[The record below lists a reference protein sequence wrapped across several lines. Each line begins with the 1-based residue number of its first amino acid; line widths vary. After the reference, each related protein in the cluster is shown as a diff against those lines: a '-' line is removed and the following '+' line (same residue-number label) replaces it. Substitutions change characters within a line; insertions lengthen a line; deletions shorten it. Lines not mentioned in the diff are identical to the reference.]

1 MPRKKEWG
9 MAPALPTDEAGTA
22 AADSAAPVNEDKN
35 MRTLRHSPIIA
46 IATAARTRTRPPRL
60 AGRTRTRPAPAPGA
74 ARLTVLLAGTLLAP
88 SLAAQQRVDEEYTA
102 LIREFTTE
110 DFFSTPLVDH
120 LPFSETV
127 PTPLDHLGHISGAP
141 DILSYPDEVHSYMRA
156 LAAASPRVEV
166 FSMGM
171 SEEGREMILVVV
183 GSEESIAGLEAN
195 KAALR
200 RLADPRITTPGEAAE
215 IVGATKP
222 IYWSAGAIHS
232 PETGS
237 PEMFMELAYRLAVG
251 ESEFIRDIRDNLIY
265 MMTPVVE
272 PDGRAK
278 VVDLHMARHRDPDAT
293 TPTRPLYWG
302 QYVAHDNNRDNIGLS
317 LALSRAVTNT
327 YLEYRPTVFH
337 DHHESASHLYTS
349 TGRGPYNA
357 WLDPIV
363 INEWNRLAY
372 KEVKDMTAY
381 GVPGVYTFD
390 FYDGWGANYMMWVA
404 HMRNSIGR
412 FYETQGAGN
421 ASTRII
427 RSNVQ
432 RQWHRPS
439 TPLQQVVWGIRNNVN
454 LQQSAVLIAMHEVA
468 TNREEFLHN
477 FYQKS
482 ARSVAKAHN
491 EGPAA
496 YVLPADDPRPG
507 QQGRLLQLMEDH
519 AFEVHKLVEDVE
531 VEGETF
537 MEGSY
542 VVRMDQPF
550 SRGADMLLD
559 KQYYNPDDP
568 RPYDDVGW
576 TVGPLF
582 NARTVRIED
591 PAILDAGMSM
601 VESVMVPGGIEGR
614 RGGVYLVNYNA
625 DNTLGAFRF
634 ANDDLVIHAAQ
645 ESFSDGD
652 REFRPGTFVIREEDN
667 PEVDL
672 AARLAAA
679 GAEYG
684 FTAVRVGDEPDVAMH
699 QTRVPRIAVMHTWTN
714 TQDEGWLRIGLDEYG
729 VPYDYISVH
738 EARDNTQLRD
748 SWDVIVMGQTRGNPL
763 SVVRGMQGD
772 EPVPW
777 KATELTPNI
786 GRQASTDDMR
796 GGLGLEGVLNLKNF
810 VEAGGVFVTLASASQ
825 LPIHFGLADGVS
837 IRQTPDLWARGGVY
851 ATRVTDEASPI
862 GYGYDD
868 LGVSF
873 NSAPVFTAG
882 GGGGFGGFGGF
893 FGGGG
898 GGGRGEGDT
907 TARRTGRG
915 GADERDY
922 VQGRPRDM
930 GAAGVEAFRAAQAEE
945 GGGPGGFGGGG
956 GNRNPVRVVMRF
968 ESDVN
973 ELLISGGLRN
983 GQALTNAPSVVDVT
997 LGDGHIVLF
1006 SFNPFWRSHTHGS
1019 YALLFNTFMHFD
1031 ALSADPAAMVAEEE
1045 GGSSS
1050 R

>member
-1 MPRKKEWG
+1 MPKQRQSSG
-9 MAPALPTDEAGTA
+9 PAYFAALFAALSLTA
-22 AADSAAPVNEDKN
+22 TPLV
-35 MRTLRHSPIIA
+35 
-46 IATAARTRTRPPRL
+46 
-60 AGRTRTRPAPAPGA
+60 
-74 ARLTVLLAGTLLAP
+74 
-88 SLAAQQRVDEEYTA
+88 AQQAVDEEYTA
-102 LIREFTTE
+102 LIREATTE
-110 DFFSTPLVDH
+110 TFFSTPLVDH
-120 LPFSETV
+120 LPASEAV

-141 DILSYPDEVHSYMRA
+141 DILSYPEEVHSYMRA

-166 FSMGM
+166 FNIGT

-200 RLADPRITTPGEAAE
+200 ALADPRITTPEQAE
-215 IVGATKP
+215 EIIASAKP

-251 ESEFIRDIRDNLIY
+251 ESDFIREIRDGVIF
-265 MMTPVVE
+265 MTTPIIE

-278 VVDLHMARHRDPDAT
+278 VVDLHMGKRKDPDANL
-293 TPTRPLYWG
+293 PTRPLYWG
-302 QYVAHDNNRDNIGLS
+302 KYVAHDNNRDNIGQA
-317 LALSRAVTNT
+317 LALSRAVTQT
-327 YLEYRPTVFH
+327 YLDYRPTVFH

-372 KEVKDMTAY
+372 KEVKDMTAF
-381 GVPGVYTFD
+381 GVPGVYTHD

-412 FYETQGAGN
+412 FYETQGAGD

-439 TPLQQVVWGIRNNVN
+439 TPLREVVWGIRNNVN

-468 TNREEFLHN
+468 TNGDEFLRN
-477 FYQKS
+477 FYAKS
-482 ARSVAKAHN
+482 ERSVAKAHN

-507 QQGRLLQLMEDH
+507 QQARLLELMDDH
-519 AFEVHKLVEDVE
+519 AFEVHRADDDIEI
-531 VEGETF
+531 GETVYP
-537 MEGSY
+537 EGSY

-582 NARTVRIED
+582 NAQTVRVED
-591 PAILDAGMSM
+591 TAILDAEMTL
-601 VESVMVPGGIEGR
+601 VESVTVAGGVEGR
-614 RGGVYLVNYNA
+614 RGGTYLINYNA
-625 DNTLGAFRF
+625 DNTLAAFRF
-634 ANDDLVIHAAQ
+634 AHDDLVIHAA
-645 ESFSDGD
+645 EADFTDDD
-652 REFRPGTFVIREEDN
+652 REFNAGTFVIREQDN
-667 PEVDL
+667 PTVDL
-672 AARLAAA
+672 AAVLEQA
-679 GAEYG
+679 GTRYG
-684 FTAVRVGDEPDVAMH
+684 FTAHRTRSDLEVATH
-699 QTRVPRIAVMHTWTN
+699 ATRTPRIAVLHTWTN
-714 TQDEGWLRIGLDEYG
+714 TQDEGWLRVGLDEYG
-729 VPYDYISVH
+729 IPYDYISVH
-738 EARDNTQLRD
+738 EVRDNPDLRD
-748 SWDVIVMGQTRGNPL
+748 SYDVIVMGQQRGNAMTH
-763 SVVRGMQGD
+763 VRGLQGD
-772 EPVPW
+772 DPIPW
-777 KATELTPNI
+777 KATEITPNI

-796 GGLGLEGVLNLKNF
+796 GGLGLEGVLHLQHF
-810 VEAGGVFVTLASASQ
+810 VEAGGVFVTMAGASQ

-837 IRQTPDLWARGGVY
+837 IRETPDLWARGGVFS
-851 ATRVTDEASPI
+851 TRVTDDESPI
-862 GYGYDD
+862 AYGYDR

-873 NSAPVFTAG
+873 NTAPVFRVG
-882 GGGGFGGFGGF
+882 GGGFGGF

-898 GGGRGEGDT
+898 GANAQNRGPGDT

-915 GADERDY
+915 GADEQDV
-922 VQGRPRDM
+922 VQGRARDL
-930 GAAGVEAFRAAQAEE
+930 GEAGVEAFREAQEDE
-945 GGGPGGFGGGG
+945 DDTPGSRFGGGAQTDHI
-956 GNRNPVRVVMRF
+956 RVVMRF
-968 ESDVN
+968 AINPGD
-973 ELLISGGLRN
+973 LLVSGGLRN
-983 GQALTNAPSVVDVT
+983 GRLMANAPAVVDVPR
-997 LGDGHIVLF
+997 GDGHVVMF

-1019 YALLFNTFMHFD
+1019 YALLFNTLMHHD
-1031 ALSADPAAMVAEEE
+1031 ALSADTDELVAEEE
-1045 GGSSS
+1045 PA

>member
-1 MPRKKEWG
+1 MPKQRTLLI
-9 MAPALPTDEAGTA
+9 ALFA
-22 AADSAAPVNEDKN
+22 AAIAP
-35 MRTLRHSPIIA
+35 
-46 IATAARTRTRPPRL
+46 PP
-60 AGRTRTRPAPAPGA
+60 
-74 ARLTVLLAGTLLAP
+74 
-88 SLAAQQRVDEEYTA
+88 LAAQQTMDEEYTA

-110 DFFSTPLVDH
+110 PFFSTPLVDH
-120 LPFSETV
+120 LPHSETV

-166 FSMGM
+166 FTMGT
-171 SEEGREMILVVV
+171 SEEGREMILVLV

-200 RLADPRITTPGEAAE
+200 ALADPRITTPEQAEEIIAA
-215 IVGATKP
+215 TRP

-251 ESEFIRDIRDNLIY
+251 ESDFIREIRDNLIY
-265 MMTPVVE
+265 AITPVVE

-278 VVDLHMARHRDPDAT
+278 VVDLHMGKRKDPDANL
-293 TPTRPLYWG
+293 PTRPLYWG
-302 QYVAHDNNRDNIGLS
+302 KYVAHDNNRDNIGLS
-317 LALSRAVTNT
+317 LALSRAITRT

-363 INEWNRLAY
+363 INEWSRLAY
-372 KEVKDMTAY
+372 KEVKDMTAF
-381 GVPGVYTFD
+381 GVPGVYTYD

-412 FYETQGAGN
+412 FYETQGAGD

-439 TPLQQVVWGIRNNVN
+439 TPLREVVWGIRNNVN

-468 TNREEFLHN
+468 TNREEFLRN
-477 FYQKS
+477 FYTKS
-482 ARSVAKAHN
+482 QRSVAKAHN

-507 QQGRLLQLMEDH
+507 QQARLLKLMEDH
-519 AFEVHKLVEDVE
+519 AFEVHRADGDIEI
-531 VEGETF
+531 GETVF
-537 MEGSY
+537 PEGSY

-582 NARTVRIED
+582 NAKTVRVED
-591 PAILDAGMSM
+591 PAILDAEMTL
-601 VESVMVPGGIEGR
+601 VESVTVAGGVEGR
-614 RGGVYLVNYNA
+614 GGATFLIDYNA

-634 ANDDLVIHAAQ
+634 AHGDLVIHAA
-645 ESFSDGD
+645 ESTFTDDD
-652 REFRPGTFVIREEDN
+652 REFNAGTFVIREDDN
-667 PEVDL
+667 PTVDL
-672 AARLAAA
+672 GTVLDQA

-684 FTAVRVGDEPDVAMH
+684 FTAHRTNSDLEVPTHPTHTPRV
-699 QTRVPRIAVMHTWTN
+699 AVLHTWMN

-729 VPYDYISVH
+729 IPYDYISVH
-738 EARDNTQLRD
+738 DVRDNPRLRD
-748 SWDVIVMGQTRGNPL
+748 SYDVIVMGQQRGNAMTH
-763 SVVRGMQGD
+763 VRGLQGD
-772 EPVPW
+772 DPIPW
-777 KATELTPNI
+777 KATDITPNI

-796 GGLGLEGVLNLKNF
+796 GGLGLEGVLHLQDF
-810 VEAGGVFVTLASASQ
+810 VEAGGVFVTMAGASQ

-837 IRQTPDLWARGGVY
+837 IRETPGLWARGGVF
-851 ATRVTDEASPI
+851 ATRVTDDESPI
-862 GYGYDD
+862 AYGYDD

-873 NSAPVFTAG
+873 NSAPVFRVG
-882 GGGGFGGFGGF
+882 GGGGFGAF

-898 GGGRGEGDT
+898 GANQQNRGPGDT

-915 GADERDY
+915 GADEQDV
-922 VQGRPRDM
+922 VQGRARDL
-930 GAAGVEAFRAAQAEE
+930 GEAGVEAFREAQEDDDATPRARFSF
-945 GGGPGGFGGGG
+945 GPQTDHI
-956 GNRNPVRVVMRF
+956 RVVMRF
-968 ESDVN
+968 ATNPRD
-973 ELLISGGLRN
+973 LLISGGLRN
-983 GQALTNAPSVVDVT
+983 GRLLANAPAVVDVP
-997 LGDGHIVLF
+997 LGDGHVVMF

-1019 YALLFNTFMHFD
+1019 YALLFNTLMHHD
-1031 ALSADPAAMVAEEE
+1031 ALSVEAEEMVAEEE
-1045 GGSSS
+1045 GAQNRPGT

>member
-1 MPRKKEWG
+1 MYKQRQSSG
-9 MAPALPTDEAGTA
+9 PAYFAAFFVALSLTA
-22 AADSAAPVNEDKN
+22 AP
-35 MRTLRHSPIIA
+35 
-46 IATAARTRTRPPRL
+46 
-60 AGRTRTRPAPAPGA
+60 
-74 ARLTVLLAGTLLAP
+74 
-88 SLAAQQRVDEEYTA
+88 LAAQQPVDDDYTA
-102 LIREFTTE
+102 LIREATTE
-110 DFFSTPLVDH
+110 TFFSTPLVDH

-141 DILSYPDEVHSYMRA
+141 DILSYPEEVHSYMRA

-166 FSMGM
+166 FTIGE

-200 RLADPRITTPGEAAE
+200 ALADPRVTTPEQAEEILAA
-215 IVGATKP
+215 AKP

-251 ESEFIRDIRDNLIY
+251 ESDFIREIRDGVIF
-265 MMTPVVE
+265 MTTPIIE

-278 VVDLHMARHRDPDAT
+278 VVDLHMGKRKDPDANL
-293 TPTRPLYWG
+293 PTRPLYWG
-302 QYVAHDNNRDNIGLS
+302 RYVAHDNNRDNIGQA
-317 LALSRAVTNT
+317 LALSRAVTQT

-372 KEVKDMTAY
+372 KEVKDMTAF
-381 GVPGVYTFD
+381 GVPGVYTHD

-412 FYETQGAGN
+412 FYETQGAGD

-439 TPLQQVVWGIRNNVN
+439 TPLREVVWGIRNNVN

-468 TNREEFLHN
+468 TNGDEFLRN
-477 FYQKS
+477 FYAKS
-482 ARSVAKAHN
+482 ERSVAKAHN

-507 QQGRLLQLMEDH
+507 QQARLLKLMEDH
-519 AFEVHKLVEDVE
+519 AFEVHRAADDIEI
-531 VEGETF
+531 GETVYP
-537 MEGSY
+537 EGSY

-582 NARTVRIED
+582 NAQTVRVED
-591 PAILDAGMSM
+591 TAILDAEMTL
-601 VESVMVPGGIEGR
+601 VESVTVAGGVEGR
-614 RGGVYLVNYNA
+614 RGGTYLINYNA
-625 DNTLGAFRF
+625 DNTLAAFRF
-634 ANDDLVIHAAQ
+634 AHDDLVIHAA
-645 ESFSDGD
+645 EADFTDDD
-652 REFRPGTFVIREEDN
+652 REFNAGTFVIREADN
-667 PEVDL
+667 PTVDL
-672 AARLAAA
+672 ATVLEQA

-684 FTAVRVGDEPDVAMH
+684 FTAHRTRADLEVATH
-699 QTRVPRIAVMHTWTN
+699 ATRTPRIAVLHTWTN
-714 TQDEGWLRIGLDEYG
+714 TQDEGWLRVGLDEYG
-729 VPYDYISVH
+729 IPYDYISVH
-738 EARDNTQLRD
+738 EVRDNANLRD
-748 SWDVIVMGQTRGNPL
+748 SYDVIVMGQQRGNAMTH
-763 SVVRGMQGD
+763 VRGLQGD
-772 EPVPW
+772 DPIPW
-777 KATELTPNI
+777 KATEITPNI

-796 GGLGLEGVLNLKNF
+796 GGLGLEGVLHLQHF
-810 VEAGGVFVTLASASQ
+810 VEAGGVFVTMAGASQ

-837 IRQTPDLWARGGVY
+837 IRETPDLWARGGVFS
-851 ATRVTDEASPI
+851 TRVTDDESPI
-862 GYGYDD
+862 AYGYDR

-873 NSAPVFTAG
+873 NTAPVFRVG
-882 GGGGFGGFGGF
+882 GGGGFGGF

-898 GGGRGEGDT
+898 GANQQNRGPGDT

-915 GADERDY
+915 GADEQDV
-922 VQGRPRDM
+922 VQGRARDL
-930 GAAGVEAFRAAQAEE
+930 GEAGVEAFREAREDEDDAPD
-945 GGGPGGFGGGG
+945 GRFGGGAQTDHI
-956 GNRNPVRVVMRF
+956 RVVMRF
-968 ESDVN
+968 AINPGD
-973 ELLISGGLRN
+973 LLISGSLRN
-983 GQALTNAPSVVDVT
+983 GRLMANAPAVVDVPR
-997 LGDGHIVLF
+997 GDGHVVMF

-1019 YALLFNTFMHFD
+1019 YALLFNTLMHHD
-1031 ALSADPAAMVAEEE
+1031 ALSAETDELVAEEE
-1045 GGSSS
+1045 PA

>member
-1 MPRKKEWG
+1 MYKQRQSSG
-9 MAPALPTDEAGTA
+9 PTWPTASTAFPGAFLLGLLA
-22 AADSAAPVNEDKN
+22 AAAFTAP
-35 MRTLRHSPIIA
+35 P
-46 IATAARTRTRPPRL
+46 
-60 AGRTRTRPAPAPGA
+60 
-74 ARLTVLLAGTLLAP
+74 LT
-88 SLAAQQRVDEEYTA
+88 AQQALDDEYTA
-102 LIREFTTE
+102 LIREYTTE

-141 DILSYPDEVHSYMRA
+141 DILSYPEEVHAYMRA

-166 FSMGM
+166 FTIGT

-200 RLADPRITTPGEAAE
+200 ALADPRITTPAQAE
-215 IVGATKP
+215 EIIASTKP

-251 ESEFIRDIRDNLIY
+251 ESDFIRDIRDNLIY
-265 MMTPVVE
+265 AITPVVE

-278 VVDLHMARHRDPDAT
+278 VVDLHMGKRKDPDANL
-293 TPTRPLYWG
+293 PTRPLYWG
-302 QYVAHDNNRDNIGLS
+302 KYVAHDNNRDNIGLS
-317 LALSRAVTNT
+317 LALSRAITRT
-327 YLEYRPTVFH
+327 YLEFRPTVFH

-372 KEVKDMTAY
+372 KEVKDMTAF

-412 FYETQGAGN
+412 FYETQGAGD

-439 TPLQQVVWGIRNNVN
+439 TPLREVVWGIRNNVN

-468 TNREEFLHN
+468 TNRDEFLRN
-477 FYQKS
+477 FYAKS
-482 ARSVAKAHN
+482 QRSVAKAHN

-507 QQGRLLQLMEDH
+507 QQARLLQLMEAH
-519 AFEVHKLVEDVE
+519 AFEVHRADEDIE
-531 VEGETF
+531 LGESVYP
-537 MEGSY
+537 EGSY

-582 NARTVRIED
+582 NAKTMRIED
-591 PAILDAGMSM
+591 TAILDAEMTL
-601 VESVMVPGGIEGR
+601 VETVTAT
-614 RGGVYLVNYNA
+614 GGVEGGRGATYLVNYNA
-625 DNTLGAFRF
+625 DNTLAAFRF
-634 ANDDLVIHAAQ
+634 AHDDLVIHAA
-645 ESFSDGD
+645 EADFTDDD
-652 REFRPGTFVIREEDN
+652 REFNAGTFVIREADN
-667 PEVDL
+667 PATDL
-672 AARLAAA
+672 EAVLDQA

-684 FTAVRVGDEPDVAMH
+684 FTAHR
-699 QTRVPRIAVMHTWTN
+699 TRSDLEVPTHETRTPRIAVLHTWMN

-729 VPYDYISVH
+729 IPYDYISVH
-738 EARDNTQLRD
+738 EVRDNPGLRD
-748 SWDVIVMGQTRGNPL
+748 SWDVIVMGQQRGDAMTL
-763 SVVRGMQGD
+763 VRGLQGD
-772 EPVPW
+772 DPIPW
-777 KATELTPNI
+777 QATEITPNI

-796 GGLGLEGVLNLKNF
+796 GGLGLEGVLHLKHF
-810 VEAGGVFVTLASASQ
+810 VEAGGVFVTMARASQ

-837 IRQTPDLWARGGVY
+837 IRETPGLWARGGVFS
-851 ATRVTDEASPI
+851 TRVTDDESPI
-862 GYGYDD
+862 TYGYDR
-868 LGVSF
+868 LGVAF
-873 NSAPVFTAG
+873 NTAPVFQVG
-882 GGGGFGGFGGF
+882 GGGGFGRF

-898 GGGRGEGDT
+898 AASQQSRGPGDT

-915 GADERDY
+915 GTDEQDV
-922 VQGRPRDM
+922 VQGRARDL
-930 GAAGVEAFRAAQAEE
+930 GEAGVEAFREAQEDDDDTP
-945 GGGPGGFGGGG
+945 GGGFRSGASTDHI
-956 GNRNPVRVVMRF
+956 RVVMRF
-968 ESDVN
+968 AINPGD
-973 ELLISGGLRN
+973 LLISGGLRN
-983 GQALTNAPSVVDVT
+983 GRLMANAPAVVDVP
-997 LGDGHIVLF
+997 LGDGHVVMF

-1019 YALLFNTFMHFD
+1019 YALLFNTLMHHD
-1031 ALSADPAAMVAEEE
+1031 ALAADREEMTAQE
-1045 GGSSS
+1045 EPM

>member
-1 MPRKKEWG
+1 MYKQRQSSGPAFFAALFAALSLTT
-9 MAPALPTDEAGTA
+9 APL
-22 AADSAAPVNEDKN
+22 V
-35 MRTLRHSPIIA
+35 
-46 IATAARTRTRPPRL
+46 
-60 AGRTRTRPAPAPGA
+60 
-74 ARLTVLLAGTLLAP
+74 
-88 SLAAQQRVDEEYTA
+88 AQQAVDDEYTA
-102 LIREFTTE
+102 LIREATTE
-110 DFFSTPLVDH
+110 TFFSTPLVDH
-120 LPFSETV
+120 LPASETV

-141 DILSYPDEVHSYMRA
+141 DILSYPEEVHSYMRA

-166 FSMGM
+166 FTIGT

-200 RLADPRITTPGEAAE
+200 ALADPRVTTPQQAEEIIAA
-215 IVGATKP
+215 AKP

-251 ESEFIRDIRDNLIY
+251 DSDFIREIRDGVIF
-265 MMTPVVE
+265 MTTPIIE

-278 VVDLHMARHRDPDAT
+278 VVDLHMGKRKDPDANL
-293 TPTRPLYWG
+293 PTRPLYWG
-302 QYVAHDNNRDNIGLS
+302 KYVAHDNNRDNIGQA
-317 LALSRAVTNT
+317 LALSRAVTQT
-327 YLEYRPTVFH
+327 YLDYRPTVFH

-372 KEVKDMTAY
+372 KEVKDMTAF
-381 GVPGVYTFD
+381 GVPGVYTHD

-412 FYETQGAGN
+412 FYETQGAGD

-439 TPLQQVVWGIRNNVN
+439 TPLREVVWGIRNNVN

-468 TNREEFLHN
+468 TNRDEFLRN
-477 FYQKS
+477 FYAKS
-482 ARSVAKAHN
+482 QRAVAKAHN

-507 QQGRLLQLMEDH
+507 QQARLLKLMEDH
-519 AFEVHKLVEDVE
+519 AFEVHRADDDIEI
-531 VEGETF
+531 GETVYP
-537 MEGSY
+537 EGSY

-582 NARTVRIED
+582 NAQTVRVED
-591 PAILDAGMSM
+591 TAILDAEMTL
-601 VESVMVPGGIEGR
+601 VESVTVAGGVEGR
-614 RGGVYLVNYNA
+614 RGGTYLINYNA
-625 DNTLGAFRF
+625 DNTLAAFRF
-634 ANDDLVIHAAQ
+634 AHDDLVIHAA
-645 ESFSDGD
+645 EADFTDDD
-652 REFRPGTFVIREEDN
+652 REFNAGTFVIREQDN
-667 PEVDL
+667 PTVDL
-672 AARLAAA
+672 AAVLEQA
-679 GAEYG
+679 GARYG
-684 FTAVRVGDEPDVAMH
+684 FTAHRTRSDLEVATH
-699 QTRVPRIAVMHTWTN
+699 ATRTPRIAVLHTWTN
-714 TQDEGWLRIGLDEYG
+714 TQDEGWLRVGLDEYG
-729 VPYDYISVH
+729 IPYSYISVH
-738 EARDNTQLRD
+738 DVRDNANLRD
-748 SWDVIVMGQTRGNPL
+748 AYDVIVMGQQRGNAMTH
-763 SVVRGMQGD
+763 VRGLQGD
-772 EPVPW
+772 DPIPW
-777 KATELTPNI
+777 KATEITPNI

-796 GGLGLEGVLNLKNF
+796 GGLGLEGVLHLQHF
-810 VEAGGVFVTLASASQ
+810 VEAGGVFVTMAGASQ

-837 IRQTPDLWARGGVY
+837 IRETPDLWARGGVFS
-851 ATRVTDEASPI
+851 TRVTDDESPI
-862 GYGYDD
+862 AYGYDK

-873 NSAPVFTAG
+873 NTAPVFRVGG
-882 GGGGFGGFGGF
+882 GGGGFGAF

-898 GGGRGEGDT
+898 GANAQSRGPGDT
-907 TARRTGRG
+907 TTRRTGRG
-915 GADERDY
+915 GPDEQDV
-922 VQGRPRDM
+922 VQGRARDL
-930 GAAGVEAFRAAQAEE
+930 GEAGVEAFREAQEDE
-945 GGGPGGFGGGG
+945 DDTPGGRFGGG
-956 GNRNPVRVVMRF
+956 VQTDHILVVMRF
-968 ESDVN
+968 AITPGD
-973 ELLISGGLRN
+973 LLISGGLRN
-983 GQALTNAPSVVDVT
+983 GRLMANAPAVVDVPR
-997 LGDGHIVLF
+997 GDGHIVMF

-1019 YALLFNTFMHFD
+1019 YALLFNTLMHHD
-1031 ALSADPAAMVAEEE
+1031 ALSAETDELVAEEE
-1045 GGSSS
+1045 PE